1 MPKNVIVG
9 TAGHIDHGKTALV
22 QALTG
27 VNADRWAEEQ
37 RRGITIDLGFAHLD
51 LSQDLR
57 LGFIDVPGHERFV
70 KNMLAGAGGVDLA
83 LLIVAADESVMPQ
96 TREHFEILRL
106 LGIPRGIVVV
116 TKTDLVDADL
126 IDLVRLEVD
135 ELVAGSFLAEAP
147 VVAVSAKTGAGLD
160 ELRSTLDDEARAVEA
175 KNRKGR
181 FRLPIDRVFSSKG
194 FGAVVTGTLTSG
206 AVELEDE
213 VEVQPGGLRARVR
226 GVQAHAESRKKANAG
241 ERTAL
246 NLSGVEMRRLA
257 RGMQLCEPGVL
268 QPTDSINLRFELIA
282 SAKPLKHAA
291 PVRVHIGSAE
301 IEGRL
306 YWLERQGGTRPKS
319 LSGGARTFAQIR
331 LEEPALT
338 VRGDRLI
345 VRRSSPVTTIG
356 GGVVLEPNAP
366 SREPYKPLM
375 ERLRALEGED
385 DAVLASTLAQ
395 QRPFGLPAQEVVSI
409 TGWSSGAVRE
419 AARAAGLTAISERP
433 WIWMHA
439 ERLAE
444 AEARMLD
451 DLEAF
456 HRLRPLEPG
465 KPRAELGAL
474 YPGAD
479 ETVWAALL
487 GRLVS
492 DGRLVLEGELVRLAS
507 HQITLNEE
515 EAEARDSMLKA
526 FDAAGLEVPRVKEF
540 LPGLAVDSKR
550 ALRLLTNLLR
560 DGELVRISD
569 EMVFHRSALA
579 ELDRRLAEFKRTS
592 PRITVSEFKD
602 LAGVSR
608 KYAIPLLEYLDR
620 AKKTRR
626 QGDARLLL

>member
-51 LSQDLR
+51 LADDLR

-106 LGIPRGIVVV
+106 LAIPRGIVVL
-116 TKTDLVDADL
+116 TKTDLVDPDL
-126 IDLVRLEVD
+126 VDLVRLEVD
-135 ELVAGSFLAEAP
+135 ELVAGSYLAEAP
-147 VVAVSAKTGAGLD
+147 VVAVSAKTGAGLQ
-160 ELRSTLDDEARAVEA
+160 ELRTTLESEARAVEA

-206 AVELEDE
+206 SVELEDE
-213 VEVQPGGLRARVR
+213 IEIQPGGMRARVR
-226 GVQAHAESRKKANAG
+226 GVQAHAESRKKAHAG

-246 NLSGVEMRRLA
+246 NLSGIETGQLA
-257 RGMQLCEPGVL
+257 RGMQLCEPGL
-268 QPTDSINLRFELIA
+268 LRPTDCINLRFELIA

-306 YWLERQGGTRPKS
+306 YWLERREGSRPRS

-331 LEEPALT
+331 LEEPTLA

-356 GGVVLEPNAP
+356 GGVVLEPDAP
-366 SREPYKPLM
+366 GREAYEPM
-375 ERLRALEGED
+375 IERLLALEGED
-385 DAVLASTLAQ
+385 DAVLAATLAK
-395 QRPFGLPAQEVVSI
+395 QRPYGLRDQEVVCL
-409 TGWSSGAVRE
+409 TAWSSGRVRE
-419 AARAAGLTAISERP
+419 AARAAELVALSERP
-433 WIWMHA
+433 WIWAHP

-444 AEARMLD
+444 AETRMLD
-451 DLEAF
+451 GLTRF
-456 HRLRPLEPG
+456 HQQRPLEPG

-479 ETVWAALL
+479 ELFWTALL
-487 GRLVS
+487 GRLVGDS
-492 DGRLVLEGELVRLAS
+492 RLVLEGELVRLAS

-515 EAEARDSMLKA
+515 EAEARAAMLQA
-526 FDAAGLEVPRVKEF
+526 FDAAGLEVPRVNEF
-540 LPGLAVDSKR
+540 LPTLAVDSKR

-560 DGELVRISD
+560 DGELVRISE

-579 ELDRRLAEFKRTS
+579 ELDRRLAEFKQSS